1 MYSIMLTAL
10 PYRRARRSSEHEL
23 GWLRSV
29 SNKTKPTTVDPA
41 AYIAS
46 IEHDTRRE
54 DALTLLELMGRL
66 SGFEAKMWG
75 PTMVGF
81 GRYHYKYDTG
91 REGDWFKVGC
101 SRRKA
106 NQVIYLMPGYE
117 NFDDELA
124 RLGKHKIGKSCLY
137 INKLADVDL
146 AVVEEMV
153 RYTID
158 LLHENYETSPE

>member
-1 MYSIMLTAL
+1 MA
-10 PYRRARRSSEHEL
+10 
-23 GWLRSV
+23 
-29 SNKTKPTTVDPA
+29 NKTKPTTVDPA

-91 REGDWFKVGC
+91 REGDWFMVGF
-101 SRRKA
+101 SPRKT

>member
-1 MYSIMLTAL
+1 M
-10 PYRRARRSSEHEL
+10 
-23 GWLRSV
+23 V
-29 SNKTKPTTVDPA
+29 NKTKPTTVDPA

-91 REGDWFKVGC
+91 REGDWFMVGF
-101 SRRKA
+101 SPRKA

>member
-1 MYSIMLTAL
+1 MA
-10 PYRRARRSSEHEL
+10 
-23 GWLRSV
+23 
-29 SNKTKPTTVDPA
+29 NKTKPTTVDPA
-41 AYIAS
+41 HFIAS

-91 REGDWFKVGC
+91 REGDWFMVGF
-101 SRRKA
+101 SPRKA

>member
-1 MYSIMLTAL
+1 MA
-10 PYRRARRSSEHEL
+10 
-23 GWLRSV
+23 
-29 SNKTKPTTVDPA
+29 NKTKPTTVDPA
-41 AYIAS
+41 DFIAS

-91 REGDWFKVGC
+91 REGDWFLVGF
-101 SRRKA
+101 SPRKA